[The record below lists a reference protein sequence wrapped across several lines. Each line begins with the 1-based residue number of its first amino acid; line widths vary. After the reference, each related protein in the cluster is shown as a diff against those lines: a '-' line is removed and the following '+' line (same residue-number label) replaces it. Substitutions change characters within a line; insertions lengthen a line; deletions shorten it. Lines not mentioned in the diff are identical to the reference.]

1 MAEPASLIEKSLDR
15 SIPVSQL
22 LRAAAITAK
31 RLEQDESARW
41 IDHELTGYP
50 KPDDV
55 PSYRQVGCQLWYSD
69 GWRNGP
75 IEVRI
80 HEDMDPDRTI
90 SNLMESMGLVQSI
103 PELELWV
110 QRAQDGHIHRRL
122 PKEIVDY
129 LRIGLPQGDRATLSH
144 VVQAFAIERIF
155 EAVRT
160 KVMQWAL
167 DLEAAGVKPGKASY
181 SPSEQQYASSIVL
194 NIQHNSGTSVAI
206 HTGNGTLN
214 ATQSSRSSTSTSVD
228 ETEFRKDV
236 VEIIHRVV
244 DRIDVLEKNDLA
256 VLQKM
261 RALKVDGLKTTEV
274 YDMIQ
279 DLWIRETGRDFSSAT
294 SRWWEMTQGIGSSLI
309 ATALWQAF
317 GLS

>member
-1 MAEPASLIEKSLDR
+1 MAEPANLIEKSLDR

-31 RLEQDESARW
+31 RLKQDESARW

-69 GWRNGP
+69 RWRNGP

-110 QRAQDGHIHRRL
+110 QTAQDGHIHRRL

-129 LRIGLPQGDRATLSH
+129 LRIGLPQGDRAILSH
-144 VVQAFAIERIF
+144 VVQAFAIEKIF

-167 DLEAAGVKPGKASY
+167 DLESAGVKPGKASY
-181 SPSEQQYASSIVL
+181 SRSEQQYASSIVL

-214 ATQSSRSSTSTSVD
+214 ATQSSRSNTSTSVD

-236 VEIIHRVV
+236 VEIIHRVI

-261 RALKVDGLKTTEV
+261 SALKVDGLKTTEV

-279 DLWIRETGRDFSSAT
+279 DLWIRETGRDFPSAP
-294 SRWWEMTQGIGSSLI
+294 SRWWDVTQGVGNSLI